1 MADGEDQT
9 DELALICSKLGMV
22 RRDLLAKEGD
32 GTITLM
38 KYGAEARLECVAFDD
53 EVVTEVRQLE
63 HRRCGERVLERTESR
78 LRLLHPSEAGLAK
91 QG

>member
-1 MADGEDQT
+1 MADSEDQT
-9 DELALICSKLGMV
+9 DELALICNELGMV

-38 KYGAEARLECVAFDD
+38 KYGAEARLRCVAFDN
-53 EVVTEVRQLE
+53 EVVTEVRQME
-63 HRRCGERVLERTESR
+63 HRRVLERTESR

-91 QG
+91 QGG